1 MVQYESFRC
10 SLFYY
15 IVRTKRQIL
24 CNCFSVFS
32 SLYRCY
38 QCIFC
43 IDQLSVSVFIFLIIR
58 CIDIFSCIDI
68 KFCTFQ
74 IPFFINKILFESS
87 QHLTFFIDRQLSF
100 YRMVLVIYR
109 YNGISALRIHLVC
122 CVCIHCNLYIVLVD
136 CVPFRCVYLFDSVVT
151 DFQVLWH
158 DQIPLTV
165 RKIRLV
171 CGCHWVSCYL
181 FHILLVVQVVHF
193 KFCSCNQDGF
203 LCFIVFF
210 HDFQFCL
217 KLFIQKHS
225 PDLWLIRMMF
235 CDIHFKIIDRLVI
248 VRCCSFTHNIASKW

>member
-1 MVQYESFRC
+1 MVQDESFRC
-10 SLFYY
+10 SLFYH

-24 CNCFSVFS
+24 CNCFSVFPGR
-32 SLYRCY
+32 YCYY

-68 KFCTFQ
+68 KFRTLQ
-74 IPFFINKILFESS
+74 VSFFINKILLESG
-87 QHLTFFIDRQLSF
+87 QHFTFFIDRQLSF

-109 YNGISALRIHLVC
+109 NNGISTLRIHLVC
-122 CVCIHCNLYIVLVD
+122 CVSIHRNLYIILINR
-136 CVPFRCVYLFDSVVT
+136 VPFRCI
-151 DFQVLWH
+151 DFLNPVMSDLQILRH
-158 DQIPLTV
+158 DQISLAV
-165 RKIRLV
+165 RKIGLV
-171 CGCHWVSCYL
+171 GCCHWVSCYL

-225 PDLWLIRMMF
+225 PDLWLIWMML
-235 CDIHFKIIDRLVI
+235 CDIHFKFIDWLVV
-248 VRCCSFTHNIASKW
+248 VRCCCLTHDIASKW

>member
-10 SLFYY
+10 SLFYH

-24 CNCFSVFS
+24 CNCFSVFPGR
-32 SLYRCY
+32 YRCY

-68 KFCTFQ
+68 KFRTLQ
-74 IPFFINKILFESS
+74 VSFFINKILFESG
-87 QHLTFFIDRQLSF
+87 QHFTFFIDRQLSF

-109 YNGISALRIHLVC
+109 NNGISALRIHLVC
-122 CVCIHCNLYIVLVD
+122 CVCIHRNLYIVLID
-136 CVPFRCVYLFDSVVT
+136 CVPFRCV
-151 DFQVLWH
+151 DFLNPVMSDLQILRH
-158 DQIPLTV
+158 DQISLAV
-165 RKIRLV
+165 RKIGLMG
-171 CGCHWVSCYL
+171 CCHWVSCYL
-181 FHILLVVQVVHF
+181 FHILFVVQVIYL
-193 KFCSCNQDGF
+193 KFCSGNQYGF

-225 PDLWLIRMMF
+225 PDLWLIWMML
-235 CDIHFKIIDRLVI
+235 CDIHFKIIDWLVV
-248 VRCCSFTHNIASKW
+248 VRCCCLTHDIASKW